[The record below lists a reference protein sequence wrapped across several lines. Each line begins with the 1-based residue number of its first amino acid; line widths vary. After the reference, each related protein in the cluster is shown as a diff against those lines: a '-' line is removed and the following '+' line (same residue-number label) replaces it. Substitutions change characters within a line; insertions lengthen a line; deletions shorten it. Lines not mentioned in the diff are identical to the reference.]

1 MLRTVAVLLAAGV
14 SFPAAAATIT
24 WDFTDASRPL
34 AGTDAASITRT
45 VDGQDVTL
53 TGRLFTGDPGA
64 LTTLSQLATNATLK
78 LTRQGVG
85 VTGGGSTIQVDTNNP
100 RAREA
105 FIVSVTSPISIS
117 ALGLSEIDVNDT
129 IAIYGV
135 NGDDTLTL
143 LGFDGLIGT
152 DLDGAATFSNGVLTF
167 NTALSPYSRFV
178 FTTRQPGDQVFNGI
192 AGQGYRLGSIT
203 ATFDAAVPEPATW
216 ALMIGG
222 FGIAGA
228 AIRRQRPAVTA

>member
-1 MLRTVAVLLAAGV
+1 MLRAFAVLLAAGIAA
-14 SFPAAAATIT
+14 PAAAATIT
-24 WDFTDASRPL
+24 WDFTDPARPL

-45 VDGQDVTL
+45 VDGVDLSITS
-53 TGRLFTGDPGA
+53 RLFAGDPGA
-64 LTTLSQLATNATLK
+64 LTTLSQLATDATLK
-78 LTRQGVG
+78 LTREGVG

-100 RAREA
+100 SAREA
-105 FIVSVTSPISIS
+105 FIVSASTPISIS
-117 ALGLSEIDVNDT
+117 ALGLTEIDVNDT

-135 NGDDTLTL
+135 NADDTLTL

-152 DLDGAATFSNGVLTF
+152 NLDGAGTFGGGVLTF
-167 NTALSPYSRFV
+167 TTALSPYSQFV

-192 AGQGYRLGSIT
+192 VGQGYRLGSIT
-203 ATFDAAVPEPATW
+203 ATFDAAIPEPATW